1 MARSKAARQLKAD
14 PLIHQS
20 GGGKTPRH
28 NGNFV
33 RGSQL
38 LGHRYFMLSMG
49 ARVPLYI
56 WLAVFIA
63 LYWIDLSATLGPNDM
78 QLILMRAGSWLNGL
92 LSLDEM
98 RAVNLTLRPGTTV
111 QVPVGFV
118 PFVPEV
124 VLAWAR
130 AVRGFV
136 GSLSASLVIAI
147 PISYAF
153 ITWALHSGKEAMTEH
168 HERGSRM
175 IDADVLRSDI
185 LAYNGK
191 KFTEQAAKIFPT
203 LSSAQVSALPYQQR
217 KDAGIH
223 HPYSIAHIPYPH
235 GLEASHTMLVGTT
248 GTGKSTVFKSI
259 IRQIRAR
266 GHSAVIFDLT
276 GGFVEHFYDPA
287 RDIILNPNDVRS
299 AHWRLADDCAT
310 YSQYHSASEALIPA
324 GEGGGDPF
332 WAEGARSL
340 FIEMAVKLKEH
351 GLTSNKDLVDRLM
364 KADLKSINR
373 MLAGTIAEPMTDDE
387 VKKTALSV
395 RMVFNASAT
404 IFRFLPDGDNRFS
417 IRDWITT
424 PKDDGGILFISS
436 RAEDLSMTR
445 TIITLWM
452 NTAINAMM
460 TLPKTRQV
468 NTWFLFDELGA
479 LHKLPAI
486 ENGLQTARQFGGA
499 FLLGVHSFSALEKV
513 YGKDGARNLISLART
528 KLVLATS
535 DRPTAE
541 DLAKLIGQRE
551 VRKVDETISYGGNNA
566 RDASTIT
573 SDRRVENLILPDDI
587 LDLPSL
593 SGIIKFPEGFA
604 AARIKLAIEDLP
616 IVAADFIRRKDEIQL
631 LGMHAAPDA
640 DFDEDAVIIEG
651 SALGQN
657 ESVDADGV
665 VTTSNGA
672 AEGVDGDNQADDAAT
687 TSDAAG
693 GREGEAGMAAPDTP
707 VAPSDGPTML
717 PPDKSLSTSVG
728 AAGVLQTSALF
739 ASLAPIDPA
748 KLAASAATPL
758 TPAIIGGEIATR
770 DGARPEIPANT
781 VTGAATS
788 TASDVEQ
795 AMREHGL
802 AAANDAAALAAPSE
816 PPPKMNQA
824 LLDHFMSFGDDEGR
838 EPERGERER

>member
-1 MARSKAARQLKAD
+1 
-14 PLIHQS
+14 
-20 GGGKTPRH
+20 
-28 NGNFV
+28 
-33 RGSQL
+33 
-38 LGHRYFMLSMG
+38 
-49 ARVPLYI
+49 
-56 WLAVFIA
+56 
-63 LYWIDLSATLGPNDM
+63 
-78 QLILMRAGSWLNGL
+78 
-92 LSLDEM
+92 M

-604 AARIKLAIEDLP
+604 AARIKLEIEDLP

-631 LGMHAAPDA
+631 LGMHAPQD
-640 DFDEDAVIIEG
+640 DEHEDAVIIEG

-665 VTTSNGA
+665 VTTASATAEPIA
-672 AEGVDGDNQADDAAT
+672 ADGDAAIS
-687 TSDAAG
+687 SDAAG

-707 VAPSDGPTML
+707 ASPSDGPAML
-717 PPDKSLSTSVG
+717 PPDKSLSTSIG

-739 ASLAPIDPA
+739 ASLAPLDPA
-748 KLAASAATPL
+748 KLAASAATPV
-758 TPAIIGGEIATR
+758 TPAIIGGAIVPREAAAQGIQ
-770 DGARPEIPANT
+770 PS
-781 VTGAATS
+781 AATNAAT

-802 AAANDAAALAAPSE
+802 AAAKDAAALAAPSE

-838 EPERGERER
+838 EPERGERDR